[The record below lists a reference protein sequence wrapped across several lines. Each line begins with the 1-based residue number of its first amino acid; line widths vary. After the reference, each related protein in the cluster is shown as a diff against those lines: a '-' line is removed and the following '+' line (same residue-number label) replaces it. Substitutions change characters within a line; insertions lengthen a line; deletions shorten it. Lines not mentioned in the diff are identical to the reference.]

1 MEQLPQLIES
11 YKCTEENPVI
21 LSTIHSAKGLEF
33 DTVYIVD
40 VYDGCLPH
48 SCREDAPEQERI
60 DTYEEERRLFYV
72 GITRAKNELHLFY
85 VSECESEFVNAV
97 APPDRTARG
106 TVIRHPDVQI
116 NEPRVQAPTAP
127 KAEAPSIPIATELAA
142 YIVNTRIKH
151 DAYGDGVI
159 VGSEI
164 KQGGLHIIEV
174 QFDNGNK
181 NQFQLDVV
189 VRAGLM
195 HLA

>member
-1 MEQLPQLIES
+1 M
-11 YKCTEENPVI
+11 
-21 LSTIHSAKGLEF
+21 A
-33 DTVYIVD
+33 
-40 VYDGCLPH
+40 
-48 SCREDAPEQERI
+48 
-60 DTYEEERRLFYV
+60 
-72 GITRAKNELHLFY
+72 ITRAKNELYLFY
-85 VSECESEFVNAV
+85 VSECGSEFVNAV
-97 APPDRTARG
+97 APPDRTAREP
-106 TVIRHPDVQI
+106 VIRHSDVQI

-142 YIVNTRIKH
+142 YTVNTRIKH

>member
-1 MEQLPQLIES
+1 MAETKKTTKKAVKAEAPVAEV
-11 YKCTEENPVI
+11 KEE
-21 LSTIHSAKGLEF
+21 
-33 DTVYIVD
+33 
-40 VYDGCLPH
+40 
-48 SCREDAPEQERI
+48 
-60 DTYEEERRLFYV
+60 
-72 GITRAKNELHLFY
+72 
-85 VSECESEFVNAV
+85 
-97 APPDRTARG
+97 
-106 TVIRHPDVQI
+106 
-116 NEPRVQAPTAP
+116 AP